1 VRRQHV
7 ANRDYCGDLGEIPC
21 CRPVSRLRFEII
33 FPTINMRAEHEIVI
47 NSLLSTSL
55 FDNLYIHKKTG
66 MNLLAWFLL
75 FENHMQ
81 GKLGLIGIEFSY

>member
-1 VRRQHV
+1 
-7 ANRDYCGDLGEIPC
+7 
-21 CRPVSRLRFEII
+21 
-33 FPTINMRAEHEIVI
+33 MRAEHEIVI

-55 FDNLYIHKKTG
+55 FDNLYIHKKMG